1 MNNPVPPPYYGREFS
16 TQITF
21 YGGVGEIGGNKFLL
35 EDQDTRILLDF
46 GMNFSER
53 SKFYSEPWLSPRDER
68 GLLEFGL
75 LPKIEGAYK
84 FQDEPLNIDAVI
96 LSHSHTDHSSYIS
109 FLNRD
114 IPVYCGATTA
124 TILQTFAEISP
135 KGFDNDLEGLEF
147 RPFRTGS
154 KFNVGSIQVEPIHV
168 DHSVPGSY
176 GLILHTSEGAIVY
189 SGDFRI
195 HGTKPELT
203 RDFINAA
210 KKSNPTAMLCEG
222 TNLIG
227 ADFSTEQEVMTKI
240 NKVVG
245 TSQNLT
251 LATFRNTDVDRTK
264 TLFEVAKKNHRR
276 LAVSLRQAYILSKL
290 YEDQHLD
297 LPDVKSSDFLIFR
310 REKKQYYK
318 WEQTILDLPNVIDA
332 HEARRRQKELILA
345 TAFSDLKELLEMRPE
360 PGSSFIL
367 SSSEPFNEEMEI
379 EYEKFVN
386 WLDHFG
392 LPMYH
397 IHCSG
402 HIMPTEIK
410 QAIMEI
416 SPKTLFPIHTEHPEL
431 FGRYVADVTKVT
443 LPQVNKPQRIM

>member
-1 MNNPVPPPYYGREFS
+1 
-16 TQITF
+16 
-21 YGGVGEIGGNKFLL
+21 
-35 EDQDTRILLDF
+35 
-46 GMNFSER
+46 MNFTER

-68 GLLEFGL
+68 GLLEFDL
-75 LPKIEGAYK
+75 LPNIQGAYK
-84 FQDEPLNIDAVI
+84 FEDDPPSIDAVI

-114 IPVYCGATTA
+114 IPVYCGVTTA
-124 TILQTFAEISP
+124 TILRTFAEISP
-135 KGFDNDLEGLEF
+135 KGFDNDLEGLKF
-147 RPFRTGS
+147 RTFRTGD
-154 KFNVGSIQVEPIHV
+154 KFKVGSVEIEPVHV

-176 GLILHTSEGAIVY
+176 GLILHTSEGAIIY

-195 HGTKPELT
+195 HGTKPQLT
-203 RDFINAA
+203 RDFVNAA
-210 KKSNPTAMLCEG
+210 KQAKPVAMLCEG

-227 ADFSTEQEVMTKI
+227 ADFSTEQEVKAKVD
-240 NKVVG
+240 KVVG
-245 TSQNLT
+245 TSQNLI
-251 LATFRNTDVDRTK
+251 LATFRNTDVDRTR
-264 TLFEVAKKNHRR
+264 TLLEVAKHNNRR

-290 YEDQHLD
+290 NADEHLD

-332 HEARRRQKELILA
+332 HEVRKRQKEVILA
-345 TAFSDLKELLEMRPE
+345 TAFSDLKELLDMQPE
-360 PGSSFIL
+360 SGSSFIL

-379 EYEKFVN
+379 EYDKFVN

-410 QAIMEI
+410 QAIREI

-431 FGRYVADVTKVT
+431 FGRYVADITKVT
-443 LPQVNKPQRIM
+443 LPQRKKTYPIT

>member
-1 MNNPVPPPYYGREFS
+1 
-16 TQITF
+16 
-21 YGGVGEIGGNKFLL
+21 
-35 EDQDTRILLDF
+35 
-46 GMNFSER
+46 MNFSER

-75 LPKIEGAYK
+75 LPDIQGAYK
-84 FQDEPLNIDAVI
+84 FEEEPPSVDAVI

-124 TILQTFAEISP
+124 TILQTFSEISP
-135 KGFDNDLEGLEF
+135 KGFDNDLEGLKF
-147 RPFRTGS
+147 RTFRTGD
-154 KFNVGSIQVEPIHV
+154 KFSIGSVEIEPVHV

-176 GLILHTSEGAIVY
+176 GLILHTSEGAVIY
-189 SGDFRI
+189 TGDFRI
-195 HGTKPELT
+195 HGTKPQLT

-210 KKSNPTAMLCEG
+210 KQTKPVAMLCEG

-227 ADFSTEQEVMTKI
+227 ADLSTEQEVKDKI
-240 NKVVG
+240 DKVVSM
-245 TSQNLT
+245 SQNLI

-264 TLFEVAKKNHRR
+264 TLREVAKQNHRR
-276 LAVSLRQAYILSKL
+276 LAVSLRQAYILNKL
-290 YEDQHLD
+290 NADEHLD

-310 REKKQYYK
+310 REKKQYFK
-318 WEQTILDLPNVIDA
+318 WEQAILDLPNVIDA
-332 HEARRRQKELILA
+332 HEVRRRQKEIILA
-345 TAFSDLKELLEMRPE
+345 TAFSDLKELLDMQPE
-360 PGSSFIL
+360 SGSSFVL

-402 HIMPTEIK
+402 HIMPTEMK
-410 QAIMEI
+410 RAVKDI
-416 SPKTLFPIHTEHPEL
+416 SPKTLFPIHSEHPEL
-431 FGRYVADVTKVT
+431 FGRYLADITKVE
-443 LPQVNKPQRIM
+443 LPQKMKTHHIT

>member
-1 MNNPVPPPYYGREFS
+1 
-16 TQITF
+16 
-21 YGGVGEIGGNKFLL
+21 
-35 EDQDTRILLDF
+35 
-46 GMNFSER
+46 MNFSER
-53 SKFYSEPWLSPRDER
+53 AKFYSEPWLSPRDER

-75 LPKIEGAYK
+75 LPNIQGAYK
-84 FQDEPLNIDAVI
+84 FEDEPPSIDAVI
-96 LSHSHTDHSSYIS
+96 LSHSHTDHSSFIS
-109 FLNRD
+109 FLNRE
-114 IPVYCGATTA
+114 IPVYCGVTTA

-135 KGFDNDLEGLEF
+135 KGFDNDLEGLKF
-147 RPFRTGS
+147 MTFRTGN
-154 KFNVGSIQVEPIHV
+154 KFKVASVEIEPVHV

-176 GLILHTSEGAIVY
+176 GLILHTSEGAIIY

-195 HGTKPELT
+195 HGTKPQLT

-210 KKSNPTAMLCEG
+210 KQAKPVAMLCEG

-227 ADFSTEQEVMTKI
+227 ADFSTEQEVKDKI
-240 NKVVG
+240 DKVVS
-245 TSQNLT
+245 TSQNLI
-251 LATFRNTDVDRTK
+251 LATFRNTDVDRTR
-264 TLFEVAKKNHRR
+264 TLREVGKRNHRR
-276 LAVSLRQAYILSKL
+276 LAVSLRQAYILNKL
-290 YEDQHLD
+290 KADEHLD

-332 HEARRRQKELILA
+332 HEVRKKQKEVILA
-345 TAFSDLKELLEMRPE
+345 TAFSDLKELLDLRPE
-360 PGSSFIL
+360 PGSTFIL

-379 EYEKFVN
+379 EYDKFVN

-431 FGRYVADVTKVT
+431 FGRYVADITKVT
-443 LPQVNKPQRIM
+443 LPQRKKTHLIT

>member
-1 MNNPVPPPYYGREFS
+1 
-16 TQITF
+16 
-21 YGGVGEIGGNKFLL
+21 
-35 EDQDTRILLDF
+35 
-46 GMNFSER
+46 MNFSER

-75 LPKIEGAYK
+75 LPNIQGAYK
-84 FQDEPLNIDAVI
+84 FEDTAPSIDAVI

-109 FLNRD
+109 FLNRE
-114 IPVYCGATTA
+114 IPIYCGATTA
-124 TILQTFAEISP
+124 TILQTLAEISP
-135 KGFDNDLEGLEF
+135 KGFDNDLEDLQL
-147 RPFRTGS
+147 RTFRTGN
-154 KFNVGSIQVEPIHV
+154 KLKIGSVEIEPVHV

-176 GLILHTSEGAIVY
+176 GLILHTSEGAVIY

-195 HGTKPELT
+195 HGTKPDLT
-203 RDFINAA
+203 QDFINTAQQA
-210 KKSNPTAMLCEG
+210 KPVAMLCEG

-227 ADFSTEQEVMTKI
+227 ADFSTEQEVKDKI

-245 TSQNLT
+245 MSQNLI

-264 TLFEVAKKNHRR
+264 TLHEVAIRNRR
-276 LAVSLRQAYILSKL
+276 KLAVSLRQAYLLNKL
-290 YEDQHLD
+290 KTDKHLD
-297 LPDVKSSDFLIFR
+297 LPELESSDFLIFR

-318 WEQTILDLPNVIDA
+318 WEQTILELPNVIDA
-332 HEARRRQKELILA
+332 HEVRRRQREIILA
-345 TAFSDLKELLEMRPE
+345 TSFSDLKELLDMQPE
-360 PGSSFIL
+360 SGSSFVL

-379 EYEKFVN
+379 EYDKFVN

-410 QAIMEI
+410 RAIRKI

-443 LPQVNKPQRIM
+443 LPQKRKTFPIT

>member
-1 MNNPVPPPYYGREFS
+1 MV
-16 TQITF
+16 QITF

-35 EDQDTRILLDF
+35 EDGDTRILLDF

-75 LPKIEGAYK
+75 LPDIQGAYK
-84 FQDEPLNIDAVI
+84 FEDQPPSIDAVI
-96 LSHSHTDHSSYIS
+96 LTHSHTDHSSFIS
-109 FLNRD
+109 FLNRE
-114 IPVYCGATTA
+114 IPVYSGVATA

-135 KGFDNDLEGLEF
+135 KGFDNDLEGLKF
-147 RPFRTGS
+147 NTFRTGD
-154 KFNVGSIQVEPIHV
+154 KFQVGSIEIEPVHV

-176 GLILHTSEGAIVY
+176 GLILYTSEGSVVY

-203 RDFINAA
+203 QDFINTA
-210 KKSNPTAMLCEG
+210 KRAKPMVMLCEG

-227 ADFSTEQEVMTKI
+227 ADFSTEQEVKDKM

-245 TSQNLT
+245 MSQNLI

-264 TLFEVAKKNHRR
+264 TLREVARQNHRK
-276 LAVSLRQAYILSKL
+276 LAVSLRQAYILNEL
-290 YEDQHLD
+290 NTDEHLD
-297 LPDVKSSDFLIFR
+297 LPDVRSSDFLIFR

-318 WEQTILDLPNVIDA
+318 WEQAILELPNVIDA
-332 HEARRRQKELILA
+332 HEVRRRQQEIILA
-345 TAFSDLKELLEMRPE
+345 TSFSDLKELLDMQPE
-360 PGSSFIL
+360 SGSSFVL

-379 EYEKFVN
+379 EYDKFVN

-402 HIMPTEIK
+402 HIMPTELKRTIS
-410 QAIMEI
+410 EI

-443 LPQVNKPQRIM
+443 LPQRKKTLLIT

>member
-1 MNNPVPPPYYGREFS
+1 
-16 TQITF
+16 
-21 YGGVGEIGGNKFLL
+21 
-35 EDQDTRILLDF
+35 
-46 GMNFSER
+46 MNFSER

-75 LPKIEGAYK
+75 LPNIQGAYK
-84 FQDEPLNIDAVI
+84 FEDTTPSIDAVI

-109 FLNRD
+109 FLNRE
-114 IPVYCGATTA
+114 IPIYCGATTA
-124 TILQTFAEISP
+124 TILQTLAEISP
-135 KGFDNDLEGLEF
+135 KGFDNDLDGLQL
-147 RPFRTGS
+147 RTFRTGNTF
-154 KFNVGSIQVEPIHV
+154 KIGSVEIEPVHV

-176 GLILHTSEGAIVY
+176 GLILHTSEGALVY

-195 HGTKPELT
+195 HGTKPDLT
-203 RDFINAA
+203 QEFIDRAEQA
-210 KKSNPTAMLCEG
+210 KPVAMLCEG

-227 ADFSTEQEVMTKI
+227 ADFSTEQEVKDKI
-240 NKVVG
+240 NKVAG
-245 TSQNLT
+245 MSQNLI

-264 TLFEVAKKNHRR
+264 TLRDVAIQNRR
-276 LAVSLRQAYILSKL
+276 KLAVSLRQAYLLNKL
-290 YEDQHLD
+290 NADEHLD
-297 LPDVKSSDFLIFR
+297 LPDLKSSDFLIFR

-318 WEQTILDLPNVIDA
+318 WEQTILELPNVIDA
-332 HEARRRQKELILA
+332 HEVRRRQREIILA
-345 TAFSDLKELLEMRPE
+345 TSFSDLKELLDIQPE
-360 PGSSFIL
+360 SGSSFVL

-379 EYEKFVN
+379 EYDKFVN

-410 QAIMEI
+410 RAISKI

-431 FGRYVADVTKVT
+431 FGRYVSDVTKVT
-443 LPQVNKPQRIM
+443 LPQRKKTFPIT

>member
-1 MNNPVPPPYYGREFS
+1 
-16 TQITF
+16 
-21 YGGVGEIGGNKFLL
+21 
-35 EDQDTRILLDF
+35 
-46 GMNFSER
+46 MNFSER

-75 LPKIEGAYK
+75 LPNIQGAYN
-84 FQDEPLNIDAVI
+84 FEDEPPSIDAVI

-114 IPVYCGATTA
+114 IPIYCGATTA

-135 KGFDNDLEGLEF
+135 KGFDNDLEGVKF
-147 RPFRTGS
+147 RTFRTGD
-154 KFNVGSIQVEPIHV
+154 KFKVGSVEIEPIHV

-195 HGTKPELT
+195 HGTKPQLT

-210 KKSNPTAMLCEG
+210 KQAKPVAMLCEG

-227 ADFSTEQEVMTKI
+227 ADFSTEQEVKTKVD
-240 NKVVG
+240 KVVG
-245 TSQNLT
+245 TSQNLV
-251 LATFRNTDVDRTK
+251 LATFRNTDIDRTR
-264 TLFEVAKKNHRR
+264 TLREVAKQNHRK
-276 LAVSLRQAYILSKL
+276 LAVSLRQAYILNKL
-290 YEDQHLD
+290 STDKHLD

-318 WEQTILDLPNVIDA
+318 WEQTILKLPNVIDA
-332 HEARRRQKELILA
+332 HKVRKKQKEVILA
-345 TAFSDLKELLEMRPE
+345 TAFSDLKELLDLQPE
-360 PGSSFIL
+360 SGSSFIL

-379 EYEKFVN
+379 EYDKFVN

-410 QAIMEI
+410 QAIREI
-416 SPKTLFPIHTEHPEL
+416 SPKRLFPIHTEHPEL
-431 FGRYVADVTKVT
+431 FGRYVADITQVT
-443 LPQVNKPQRIM
+443 LPQRKKTQPIT

>member
-1 MNNPVPPPYYGREFS
+1 
-16 TQITF
+16 
-21 YGGVGEIGGNKFLL
+21 
-35 EDQDTRILLDF
+35 
-46 GMNFSER
+46 MNFSER

-114 IPVYCGATTA
+114 LPVYCGATTA

-416 SPKTLFPIHTEHPEL
+416 SPKTLFPIHTDHPEL

-443 LPQVNKPQRIM
+443 LPQVNKPQHIM

>member
-1 MNNPVPPPYYGREFS
+1 
-16 TQITF
+16 
-21 YGGVGEIGGNKFLL
+21 
-35 EDQDTRILLDF
+35 
-46 GMNFSER
+46 MNFSER

-75 LPKIEGAYK
+75 LPNIQGAYN
-84 FQDEPLNIDAVI
+84 FEDEPPSIDAVI

-114 IPVYCGATTA
+114 IPIYCGATTA

-135 KGFDNDLEGLEF
+135 KGFDNDLEGVKF
-147 RPFRTGS
+147 RTFRTGD
-154 KFNVGSIQVEPIHV
+154 KFKVGSVEVEPVHV

-195 HGTKPELT
+195 HGTKPQLT

-210 KKSNPTAMLCEG
+210 KQAKPVAMLCEG

-227 ADFSTEQEVMTKI
+227 ADFSTEQEVKTKVD
-240 NKVVG
+240 KVVG
-245 TSQNLT
+245 TSQNLV
-251 LATFRNTDVDRTK
+251 LATFRNTDIDRTR
-264 TLFEVAKKNHRR
+264 TLREVAKQNHRK
-276 LAVSLRQAYILSKL
+276 LAVSLRQAYILNKL
-290 YEDQHLD
+290 STDKHLD

-318 WEQTILDLPNVIDA
+318 WEQTILKLPNVIDA
-332 HEARRRQKELILA
+332 HKVRKKQKEVILA
-345 TAFSDLKELLEMRPE
+345 TAFSDLKELLDLQPE
-360 PGSSFIL
+360 SGSSFIL

-379 EYEKFVN
+379 EYDKFVN

-410 QAIMEI
+410 QAIREI
-416 SPKTLFPIHTEHPEL
+416 SPKKLFPIHTEHPEL
-431 FGRYVADVTKVT
+431 FGRYVADITQVT
-443 LPQVNKPQRIM
+443 LPQRKKTQPIT